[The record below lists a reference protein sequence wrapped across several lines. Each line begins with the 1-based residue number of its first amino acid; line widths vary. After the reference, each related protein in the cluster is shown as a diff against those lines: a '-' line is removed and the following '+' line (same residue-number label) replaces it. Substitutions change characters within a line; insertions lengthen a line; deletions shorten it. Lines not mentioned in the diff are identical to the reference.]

1 MCLFPHGD
9 SAVGAPV
16 PPSGGVA
23 YFFRSSG
30 CLPAGSSSSV
40 ISQVS
45 EVLSGRL
52 GLPVSL
58 FLFRP
63 CDSSAGLHPRHGPGL
78 PHHTSVW
85 LQDPS
90 LPGLLARH
98 RIVVPGDCAGEGL
111 SAIVVSG
118 AGYSHQPGEELSD
131 TDSVDRL
138 PGDEASDVSFEGFP
152 DPQTC
157 PEAFISRSRFL
168 VLSNA
173 SLMVWRQLLGVMSS
187 MSALMPGTCL
197 RMRSLQ
203 LRLNVEGPSLVDS
216 DKVSW
221 DDSCLE
227 DLRW

>member
-1 MCLFPHGD
+1 MGD
-9 SAVGAPV
+9 SV
-16 PPSGGVA
+16 
-23 YFFRSSG
+23 YQFRSF
-30 CLPAGSSSSV
+30 CF
-40 ISQVS
+40 
-45 EVLSGRL
+45 
-52 GLPVSL
+52 GL
-58 FLFRP
+58 
-63 CDSSAGLHPRHGPGL
+63 ATAPRHGPGL

-90 LPGLLARH
+90 LPGLLARP
-98 RIVVPGDCAGEGL
+98 RILVPGDCAGEGL

-118 AGYSHQPGEELSD
+118 AGYSHQAGEELSD

-138 PGDEASDVSFEGFP
+138 PGDEASDISFEGFP

-173 SLMVWRQLLGVMSS
+173 SLMVWRQLLGVMSP

-216 DKVSW
+216 DEVSW

-227 DLRW
+227 DLRWWSVESHLLAGLPLGLSQPDLSLFTDTSSTGW